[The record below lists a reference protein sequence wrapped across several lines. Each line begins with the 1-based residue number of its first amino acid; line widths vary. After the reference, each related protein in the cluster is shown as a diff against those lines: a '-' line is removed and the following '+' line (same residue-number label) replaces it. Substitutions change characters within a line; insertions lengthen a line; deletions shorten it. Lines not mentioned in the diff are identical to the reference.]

1 MKGPNLAW
9 YQSDGFRQAGFW
21 VKTDRSNQRGLGH
34 EQRSKANQIFM
45 SKSIRITS
53 ANVID
58 LRVPTSDQMLGS
70 DPFHKKPDYS
80 SAVLHLETDAG
91 LRGVSVV
98 FTVGAGTDW
107 ICHGI
112 EDLCQ
117 LIIGTDLSD
126 FSAAPFNL
134 YRRLIDHHQ
143 LRWLH
148 DGVFRMAAGAI
159 INAMFDLW
167 AKSEEKPLWKLLVD
181 LEPEFVADCID
192 YRNIADVLTRDEAVE
207 ILKSRRPNIA
217 KREAE
222 MATLGPKAYCTAGW
236 LGLSDQ
242 QILDTIRKLEKEGFD
257 SFKLKVG
264 QNSDEDVR
272 RIEFMRNAIGSD
284 LNLMVDAN
292 QFWGVEE
299 AKKHV
304 ERYRPF
310 NLKWVEEPIA
320 RDDVLG
326 YVELSETFADASF
339 DFACGEQAASPVI
352 FKQLIKSGAIKY
364 CQIDAV
370 RVAGVNDVMAIIL
383 MAAKHDIPVCPH
395 GGGIALC
402 NMIQQYGM
410 WDQIAVSGHSD
421 TQLVEYIDFLQE
433 AVEFPVKVKDGC
445 YVTPAAP
452 GWGLEFLPDFIDQ
465 HQFPDG
471 SVWKTR
477 SPDKK
482 GAAFEA

>member
-1 MKGPNLAW
+1 M
-9 YQSDGFRQAGFW
+9 
-21 VKTDRSNQRGLGH
+21 
-34 EQRSKANQIFM
+34 ANP
-45 SKSIRITS
+45 SIKITS
-53 ANVID
+53 AKVID

-117 LIIGTDLSD
+117 LIIGTDLNE
-126 FSAAPFNL
+126 FSAAPIKL
-134 YRRLIDHHQ
+134 YKRLIDHHQ

-167 AKSEEKPLWKLLVD
+167 AKSLDKPLWKLLVD

-192 YRNIADVLTRDEAVE
+192 YRNISDALTRDEAVE
-207 ILKSRRPNIA
+207 ILKKRRSA
-217 KREAE
+217 VADREKE

-236 LGLSDQ
+236 LGLSDE
-242 QILDTIRKLEKEGFD
+242 QILGTIRKLQEQGFD

-264 QNSDEDVR
+264 SDGDADVR
-272 RIEFMRNAIGSD
+272 RIKFMRDSIGPD
-284 LNLMVDAN
+284 CNLMVDAN
-292 QFWGVEE
+292 QYWGVNE
-299 AKKHV
+299 AKQHV
-304 ERYRPF
+304 DRYRPF
-310 NLKWVEEPIA
+310 GLKWVEEPIA
-320 RDDVLG
+320 RDDVMG
-326 YVELSETFADASF
+326 YLELSKTFADAEF

-352 FKQLIKSGAIKY
+352 FKQLLKSGAIKY

-383 MAAKHDIPVCPH
+383 MAAKYDVPVCPH

-402 NMIQQYGM
+402 NMIQHYGM
-410 WDQIAVSGHSD
+410 WDQIAVSGHSN

-433 AVEFPVKVKDGC
+433 AVEHPVEVRDGC
-445 YVTPAAP
+445 YATPTAA
-452 GWGLEFLPDFIDQ
+452 GWGLEFLPDFISK
-465 HQFPDG
+465 HTFPNG
-471 SVWKTR
+471 EVWDSR
-477 SPDKK
+477 AAERK
-482 GAAFEA
+482 GAAFECEVT

>member
-1 MKGPNLAW
+1 M
-9 YQSDGFRQAGFW
+9 
-21 VKTDRSNQRGLGH
+21 
-34 EQRSKANQIFM
+34 ANP
-45 SKSIRITS
+45 SIKIT
-53 ANVID
+53 AAKVID

-117 LIIGTDLSD
+117 LIIGTELEE
-126 FSAAPFNL
+126 FSAAPIKL
-134 YRRLIDHHQ
+134 YKRLIDHHQ

-148 DGVFRMAAGAI
+148 DGVFRMAAGAV

-167 AKSEEKPLWKLLVD
+167 AKSLDKPLWKLLVD

-192 YRNIADVLTRDEAVE
+192 YRNIGDALTRDEAVE
-207 ILKSRRPNIA
+207 ILKKRRA
-217 KREAE
+217 TVADREKD
-222 MATLGPKAYCTAGW
+222 MSSLGPKAYCTAGW
-236 LGLSDQ
+236 LGLSDE
-242 QILDTIRKLEKEGFD
+242 QILGTIRKLEEQGFD

-264 QNSDEDVR
+264 ADSDADVK
-272 RIEFMRNAIGSD
+272 RIKYMREAIGPD

-292 QFWGVEE
+292 QYWGVEE

-310 NLKWVEEPIA
+310 GLKWVEEPIA
-320 RDDVLG
+320 RDDVMG
-326 YVELSETFADASF
+326 YHELSKTFADASF

-352 FKQLIKSGAIKY
+352 FKQLLKSGGIKY

-383 MAAKHDIPVCPH
+383 MAAKYEVPVCPH

-402 NMIQQYGM
+402 NMIQHYGM
-410 WDQIAVSGHSD
+410 WDQIAVSGHSN

-433 AVEFPVKVKDGC
+433 AVEHPVEVRDGC
-445 YVTPAAP
+445 YVTPTAA
-452 GWGLEFLPDFIDQ
+452 GWGLEFLPSFIDK
-465 HQFPDG
+465 HTFPNG
-471 SVWKTR
+471 EVWASR
-477 SPDKK
+477 PHEKK
-482 GAAFEA
+482 GAAFECEVT

>member
-1 MKGPNLAW
+1 MG
-9 YQSDGFRQAGFW
+9 SEMCIR
-21 VKTDRSNQRGLGH
+21 DR
-34 EQRSKANQIFM
+34 
-45 SKSIRITS
+45 
-53 ANVID
+53 
-58 LRVPTSDQMLGS
+58 
-70 DPFHKKPDYS
+70 
-80 SAVLHLETDAG
+80 
-91 LRGVSVV
+91 
-98 FTVGAGTDW
+98 GAGTDW

-148 DGVFRMAAGAI
+148 DGVFRMAAGAV

-370 RVAGVNDVMAIIL
+370 RVAGVNDCL
-383 MAAKHDIPVCPH
+383 
-395 GGGIALC
+395 L
-402 NMIQQYGM
+402 Y
-410 WDQIAVSGHSD
+410 
-421 TQLVEYIDFLQE
+421 T
-433 AVEFPVKVKDGC
+433 
-445 YVTPAAP
+445 
-452 GWGLEFLPDFIDQ
+452 
-465 HQFPDG
+465 
-471 SVWKTR
+471 
-477 SPDKK
+477 SPSPRDLSTSRMPSS
-482 GAAFEA
+482 A

>member
-1 MKGPNLAW
+1 M
-9 YQSDGFRQAGFW
+9 
-21 VKTDRSNQRGLGH
+21 
-34 EQRSKANQIFM
+34 ANP
-45 SKSIRITS
+45 SIKITS
-53 ANVID
+53 AKVID

-117 LIIGTDLSD
+117 LIIGTDLNE
-126 FSAAPFNL
+126 FSAAPIKL
-134 YRRLIDHHQ
+134 YKRLIDHHQ

-167 AKSEEKPLWKLLVD
+167 AKSLDKPLWKLLVD

-192 YRNIADVLTRDEAVE
+192 YRNISDALTRDEAVE
-207 ILKSRRPNIA
+207 ILKKRRSA
-217 KREAE
+217 VADREKE

-236 LGLSDQ
+236 LGLSDE
-242 QILDTIRKLEKEGFD
+242 QILGTIRKLQEQGFD

-264 QNSDEDVR
+264 SDGDADVR
-272 RIEFMRNAIGSD
+272 RIKFMRDSIGPD
-284 LNLMVDAN
+284 CNLMVDAN
-292 QFWGVEE
+292 QYWGVNE
-299 AKKHV
+299 AKQHV
-304 ERYRPF
+304 DRYRPF
-310 NLKWVEEPIA
+310 GLKWVEEPIA
-320 RDDVLG
+320 RDDVMG
-326 YVELSETFADASF
+326 YLELSKTFADAEF

-352 FKQLIKSGAIKY
+352 FKQLLKSGAIKY

-383 MAAKHDIPVCPH
+383 MAAKYDVPVCPH

-402 NMIQQYGM
+402 NMIQHYGM
-410 WDQIAVSGHSD
+410 WDQIAVSGHSN

-433 AVEFPVKVKDGC
+433 AVEHPVEVRDGC
-445 YVTPAAP
+445 YATPTAA
-452 GWGLEFLPDFIDQ
+452 GWGLEFLPEFLSQ
-465 HQFPDG
+465 HTFPNG
-471 SVWKTR
+471 GVWESR
-477 SPDKK
+477 PAEKK
-482 GAAFEA
+482 GAAFECEVT

>member
-1 MKGPNLAW
+1 
-9 YQSDGFRQAGFW
+9 
-21 VKTDRSNQRGLGH
+21 
-34 EQRSKANQIFM
+34 M
-45 SKSIRITS
+45 SKPTIKITS

-58 LRVPTSDQMLGS
+58 LRVPTSDNMLGS
-70 DPFHKKPDYS
+70 DPFHKEPDYS

-117 LIIGTDLSD
+117 LIIGSTVEE
-126 FSAAPFNL
+126 FAEAPIKL

-148 DGVFRMAAGAI
+148 DGVFRMAAGAV
-159 INAMFDLW
+159 INAMWDLW

-192 YRNIADVLTRDEAVE
+192 WRNISDALTREEAIE
-207 ILKSRRPNIA
+207 ILSACRPNVS
-217 KREAE
+217 KRESE
-222 MATLGPKAYCTAGW
+222 MTPIGPKAYCTAGW
-236 LGLSDQ
+236 LGLSDE
-242 QILDTIRKLEKEGFD
+242 QILGTIRKLEEEGFD

-264 QNSDEDVR
+264 RDSDDDVR
-272 RIEFMRNAIGSD
+272 RIKFMREAIGDD

-292 QFWGVEE
+292 QYWGVGE
-299 AKKHV
+299 AKSHI
-304 ERYRPF
+304 ERYLPY

-326 YVELSETFADASF
+326 YVELSETFPDASF
-339 DFACGEQAASPVI
+339 RFACGEQGASPVI
-352 FKQLIKSGAIKY
+352 FKQLLKSGAIGY

-383 MAAKHDIPVCPH
+383 MAAKYKIPVCPH

-402 NMIQQYGM
+402 NMIQHYGM

-421 TQLVEYIDFLQE
+421 TQLIEYIDFLQE
-433 AVEFPVKVKDGC
+433 SVEHPVEVKDGC
-445 YVTPAAP
+445 YVAPTAP
-452 GWGLEFLPDFIDQ
+452 GWGLEFVPEFLEK
-465 HQFPDG
+465 HTFPDG
-471 SVWKTR
+471 EVWHSRDPK
-477 SPDKK
+477 KK
-482 GAAFEA
+482 GAAYEVL